1 MHKRT
6 APAILAL
13 SLLLLCSDAAFAVP
27 IPKISIGV
35 SQSNNP
41 QELATSLQIMLLLS
55 VLSLAPAILMLLTS
69 FTRIIIVLSFLR
81 QALGTPTIPPN
92 QVLLSFALFLTFI
105 TMSPVITKIYKN
117 AYKPFIEKKISQ
129 SVAAKNAI
137 EPVREFMFRQTREK
151 DIKLFMNASKLPKP
165 RVRNDI
171 PTMILIP
178 SFAMSELKT
187 GFEMGFAL
195 FLAFIIIDMVV
206 ASILMSL
213 GMMMIPPMMV
223 SLPIKILIFVMA
235 DGWYLVA
242 QSLIQSIR

>member
-1 MHKRT
+1 MKIR
-6 APAILAL
+6 AISVIA
-13 SLLLLCSDAAFAVP
+13 SIPLLLLSFEAAAAAP
-27 IPKISIGV
+27 IPKISLGI

-41 QELATSLQIMLLLS
+41 QDLATSLQIMFLLTI
-55 VLSLAPAILMLLTS
+55 LSLAPAILMLLTS

-105 TMSPVITKIYKN
+105 TMSPVINQIYKN
-117 AYKPFIEKKISQ
+117 AYKPFVEKKISQ
-129 SVAAKNAI
+129 SVAANNAI

-165 RVRNDI
+165 RVKKDI

>member
-1 MHKRT
+1 M
-6 APAILAL
+6 
-13 SLLLLCSDAAFAVP
+13 SFCLLLFCSDVSYAAPV
-27 IPKISIGV
+27 PKISLGI

-41 QELATSLQIMLLLS
+41 QDLATSLQIMLLLTI
-55 VLSLAPAILMLLTS
+55 LSLAPAILMLLTS

-92 QVLLSFALFLTFI
+92 QVLLGFALFLTFI
-105 TMSPVITKIYKN
+105 TMSPVVTRIYQN
-117 AYKPFIEKKISQ
+117 AYKPFMEKRISQ

-151 DIKLFMNASKLPKP
+151 DIKLFMEASKLPKP

-223 SLPIKILIFVMA
+223 SLPIKILVFVMA

>member
-1 MHKRT
+1 MR
-6 APAILAL
+6 IRAL
-13 SLLLLCSDAAFAVP
+13 SIVVSIPLLLLSFEAAAAAP
-27 IPKISIGV
+27 IPKISLGI

-41 QELATSLQIMLLLS
+41 QELATSLQIMFLLTI
-55 VLSLAPAILMLLTS
+55 LSLAPAILMLLTS

-105 TMSPVITKIYKN
+105 TMSPVINQIYKN
-117 AYKPFIEKKISQ
+117 AYKPFVEKKISQ
-129 SVAAKNAI
+129 SVAANRAI

-165 RVRNDI
+165 RVKKDI